1 LGLCFVFNVAFGL
14 LYLGPTVAFSA
25 YAASCT
31 VFLNVSYA
39 LPVIALLIRGRSVLK
54 EHQVDKNLYNLGKWG
69 LVTNYVAAIFVVV
82 TSIVRARPKQFGN
95 LDMLNMLTTD
105 LFSSSAS
112 RLPCL

>member
-1 LGLCFVFNVAFGL
+1 MCFVFNVAFGL

-39 LPVIALLIRGRSVLK
+39 LPVIVLIIRGRSVLK

-69 LVTNYVAAIFVVV
+69 LVINYIAAIFVVV
-82 TSIVRARPKQFGN
+82 TSTVSTRPHQVRETLR
-95 LDMLNMLTTD
+95 M
-105 LFSSSAS
+105 
-112 RLPCL
+112 